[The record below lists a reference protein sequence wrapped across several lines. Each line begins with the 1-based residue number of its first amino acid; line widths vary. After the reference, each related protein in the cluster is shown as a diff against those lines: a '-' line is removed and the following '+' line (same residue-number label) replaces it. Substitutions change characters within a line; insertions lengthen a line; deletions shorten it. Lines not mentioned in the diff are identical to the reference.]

1 MKNYFPVIALGAA
14 AIGVVFWLKRK
25 AAAGQNLRY
34 EIADIAIDIPKIIQ
48 SRFARLYFNTKLRFI
63 NDESVSVNVRQINL
77 NANVGNRPLGKILNN
92 TPFSV
97 PARSSNVVNIET
109 SFSSGQI
116 VLYVIDKIRNGFQF
130 DDPISVDGYIQ
141 TDLGR
146 VNVDY
151 TKNGSGGVTGVKRY
165 DLGFAKKGNG
175 TTVYNRN
182 KMKYGDYEDVAHI
195 SEFGN
200 VTYYK
205 KLPSYAVDMIMAI
218 AASIKGMKENT
229 LKYQGERPYSTGFI
243 WGADEH
249 ILNNIQGNC

>member
-1 MKNYFPVIALGAA
+1 MKKYLPIVTLAA
-14 AIGVVFWLKRK
+14 AAYGVIFWLRRK

-34 EIADIAIDIPKIIQ
+34 QIEDIAIDIPKIVQ
-48 SRFARLYFNTKLRFI
+48 SRFSRIYFNTKLRLI

-77 NANVGNRPLGKILNN
+77 NANVGNRSLGKIINN

-97 PARSSNVVNIET
+97 PARSSNVVRIET

-116 VLYVIDKIRNGFQF
+116 VLYIIDKIRNGFVF
-130 DDPISVDGYIQ
+130 DDPISLDGYIQ

-151 TKNGSGGVTGVKRY
+151 TRNAPGQITGVKRY

-182 KMKYGDYEDVAHI
+182 KMQYGDYENVAHI

-229 LKYQGERPYSTGFI
+229 LKYQGEKPYSTGFI
-243 WGADEH
+243 WGTQEH
-249 ILNNIQGNC
+249 ILNNVQGNC